1 MAAPDPHLTK
11 DEKYTTIKYLKLKG
25 NNMEKEKEELQK
37 KIMELKKA
45 KNAVILA
52 HNYQIEEVQ
61 LVASYLGDSLEL
73 SQIASEIEN
82 DIIVFAG
89 VKFMAETA
97 KILSPDK
104 KVLLPRLD
112 AGCPMADMIVAD
124 DLRELKKK
132 HPNAKVVTYVNSS
145 VEIKAE
151 SDACCTSSNAVKVV
165 QNIDADEV
173 IFVPDRN
180 LGSHVRQRVPGKKI
194 ILFEGYCY
202 VHNRIK
208 AEEVEAMKKCYP
220 EAKVVM
226 HPEVR
231 PEVTRLADEI
241 LSTSGM
247 LKYVSA
253 SPAKQFIVATE
264 QGLLERMKRENPGK
278 EFYPV
283 LRAKICSNMKRTSLR
298 DVYDSLREEKYE
310 IVIEEDIARRALNA
324 LNAMLKYV

>member
-1 MAAPDPHLTK
+1 
-11 DEKYTTIKYLKLKG
+11 
-25 NNMEKEKEELQK
+25 MENKKKELPE
-37 KIMELKKA
+37 KIMKLKKA

-61 LVASYLGDSLEL
+61 LVANYLGDSLAL
-73 SQIASEIEN
+73 SQVAAEVDA

-112 AGCPMADMIVAD
+112 AGCPMADMIVPEE
-124 DLRELKKK
+124 LRELKEK
-132 HPNAKVVTYVNSS
+132 HKNAKVVTYVNSTA
-145 VEIKAE
+145 EIKAE

-165 QNIDADEV
+165 KNIEADEI
-173 IFVPDRN
+173 IFIPDRN
-180 LGSHVRQRVPGKKI
+180 LGSYVQKMVPEKKI

-208 AEEVEAMKKCYP
+208 KEEIEAMKELYP
-220 EAKVVM
+220 DAIVLV

-231 PEVTRLADEI
+231 AEVTEIADKV
-241 LSTSGM
+241 LSTSG
-247 LKYVSA
+247 LLDFVST
-253 SPAKQFIVATE
+253 SPHKQFIVATE

-278 EFYPV
+278 KIYPAF
-283 LRAKICSNMKRTSLR
+283 RPKICSNMKRTSLQ
-298 DVYDSLREEKYE
+298 DVYDSLNEEKYE
-310 IVIEEDIARRALNA
+310 ITVDSSIASRARNA
-324 LNAMLKYV
+324 LEAMLKYV